1 MEDRKFEYAQGPE
14 SLRACDHQTSQAT
27 YVVEGL
33 AANEAKADGGSAK
46 WGFRKVV
53 ETVDAAEDQA
63 PTCEEA
69 KQPFG
74 AAK

>member
-1 MEDRKFEYAQGPE
+1 
-14 SLRACDHQTSQAT
+14 
-27 YVVEGL
+27 
-33 AANEAKADGGSAK
+33 
-46 WGFRKVV
+46 V